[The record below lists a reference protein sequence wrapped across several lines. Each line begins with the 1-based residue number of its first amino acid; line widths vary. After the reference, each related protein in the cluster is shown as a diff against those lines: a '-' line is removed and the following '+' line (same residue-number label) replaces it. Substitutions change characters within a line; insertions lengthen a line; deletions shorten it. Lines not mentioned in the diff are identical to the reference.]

1 MANEEREPRP
11 QSANDLTAV
20 ARELEYIASI
30 YKDAA
35 AAIGEA
41 NAESL
46 DVAGIPTR
54 DRGMGYV
61 RGSLRF
67 LQKAVNDLRIGTEK
81 DTVKNAAE
89 IAGFDSVRNPNPNA
103 VRIMSPLL

>member
-67 LQKAVNDLRIGTEK
+67 LQKAVNDLRIGKLKGAIVVPSKQPRPRRDSTSGRGKKTE
-81 DTVKNAAE
+81 
-89 IAGFDSVRNPNPNA
+89 
-103 VRIMSPLL
+103 